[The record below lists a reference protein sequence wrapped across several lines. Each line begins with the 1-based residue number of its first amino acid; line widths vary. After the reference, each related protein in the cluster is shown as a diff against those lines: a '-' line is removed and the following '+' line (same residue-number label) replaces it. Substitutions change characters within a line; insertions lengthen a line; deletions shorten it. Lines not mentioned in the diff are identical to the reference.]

1 VIFEQFGQLAGITA
15 YLHIHVEL
23 SISSVEAQLM
33 IYCQLLN
40 QICDSEL
47 SVLNYMLTYVNTSIT
62 NFTLKKDFPDRPE
75 DFPEKSM
82 IRQNA
87 KLWYKVAQLHLR
99 DLEDM
104 EESIATLRKSLP
116 VVPNR
121 NTGKIPVQAQFAP
134 PQGAHVINMQAY
146 SDTHDHLLT
155 LIPEKSPMNLRTSS
169 QGSVEIPEP
178 RNITRSSSAGKT
190 TGPTISK
197 AGRSQGPRD
206 TEREDQR
213 APEFIWGRKWN
224 FPGRGTS
231 QPLTPE
237 AMDEMTLIRPR
248 REILGGITLGV
259 AVAATAMGVYNR
271 VQIEELKAEL
281 FEIKENTGRLFEV
294 VQDFSQNM
302 AALETGFN
310 EIQTTLLYQVMFNPT
325 LFDSRLSRLENQL
338 RGRLRRVTHAIQ
350 AAMHQRFA
358 IDYLNPAE
366 LVNLFQ
372 QLARRADEAGCE
384 LLIQYHS
391 DLFQVETSLLFDG
404 QDGHLLIHVP
414 MVTKGILLWLFRL
427 HPFPLPMFE
436 THHLMID
443 AEDDI
448 LAISSTETRYN
459 IQLSSMDL
467 LSCHR
472 MNQVFMCNSF
482 GVMSKRFNDTC
493 LGALYM
499 QRFELVHGLC
509 KFRVVPLKEQVY
521 QVRKGQYLV
530 YSPEASTANMRCRNG
545 SHHEIHLQ
553 RGMQQIKIPP
563 GCQGFFLDNLA
574 TSDYSVRL
582 ASEVLH
588 YGWDWDPLTLL
599 PAGDIANMG
608 RMLCNLSDLHLH
620 HPDLLELQYITRQN
634 MSMADIGHLDL
645 GLQGL
650 TSSVSSYF
658 ASFGTGMGATIILII
673 VGLSYLNCRRGE
685 SAAFHWAHCGPS
697 TGCGP
702 GSGSGPSHHL
712 GPCPFGSITTN
723 PDGANPSVLAQAT
736 MEGKKLLCWR
746 WFGRRL
752 QRPVLGRSGGI
763 GDAPGPVQLRQP
775 AWHGSQ
781 VVWQTLWQNDV
792 RGLWHRV
799 AQPHGAS
806 GSVAVFLELKPFGL
820 SR

>member
-1 VIFEQFGQLAGITA
+1 MGAKEAVIFEQFGQLAGITA
-15 YLHIHVEL
+15 YLHVHVEL
-23 SISSVEAQLM
+23 SISSVEAQLGK
-33 IYCQLLN
+33 YRQLLN
-40 QICDSEL
+40 QNCDSEL

-87 KLWYKVAQLHLR
+87 KLWYKVAQLHLW

-134 PQGAHVINMQAY
+134 PQGAHVVNMQAY

-155 LIPEKSPMNLRTSS
+155 LIPEKSPMNLRTNS
-169 QGSVEIPEP
+169 QGSVDLPEF
-178 RNITRSSSAGKT
+178 RNVTRLA
-190 TGPTISK
+190 TGPTIIK
-197 AGRSQGPRD
+197 AGRPRGPRRI
-206 TEREDQR
+206 EREDQ
-213 APEFIWGRKWN
+213 PVPKFIWGRRWD

-237 AMDEMTLIRPR
+237 AMDKMALVRPR
-248 REILGGITLGV
+248 REILGGIALGV

-271 VQIEELKAEL
+271 VQIEQLKGEL
-281 FEIKENTGRLFEV
+281 FEVRENTGCLFEV

-310 EIQTTLLYQVMFNPT
+310 EIQTMLLYQVMFNPT

-358 IDYLNPAE
+358 IDYLNRAE
-366 LVNLFQ
+366 LVKLFN

-391 DLFQVETSLLFDG
+391 DLFKVGTSLLFDS
-404 QDGHLLIHVP
+404 QDRHLLIHVP
-414 MVTKGILLWLFRL
+414 MVTKGTLLRLFRL
-427 HPFPLPMFE
+427 YPFPLPMFE

-459 IQLSSMDL
+459 IQLSSTDL

-472 MNQVFMCNSF
+472 MNQVFMCDSF
-482 GVMSKRFNDTC
+482 GVMSRRFNDTC

-499 QRFELVHGLC
+499 QRFELVRGLC
-509 KFRVVPLKEQVY
+509 KFKVVPLKEQVY

-530 YSPEASTANMRCRNG
+530 FSPEASTANMRCRNG

-553 RGMQQIKIPP
+553 RGTQQIKIPP
-563 GCQGFFLDNLA
+563 GCQGFFLDHLA

-582 ASEVLH
+582 ASEVVH

-599 PAGDIANMG
+599 PAGDIADMG
-608 RMLCNLSDLHLH
+608 RMLRNLSDLHLH

-634 MSMADIGHLDL
+634 MSAADIGRLDL

-673 VGLSYLNCRRGE
+673 VRLSYLNCRRGE
-685 SAAFHWAHCGPS
+685 SAQPSNGPIVVQA
-697 TGCGP
+697 
-702 GSGSGPSHHL
+702 PSA
-712 GPCPFGSITTN
+712 PAP
-723 PDGANPSVLAQAT
+723 AQASVIIST
-736 MEGKKLLCWR
+736 PAPSAPSLPAPMEPTR
-746 WFGRRL
+746 VSRRK
-752 QRPVLGRSGGI
+752 RR
-763 GDAPGPVQLRQP
+763 
-775 AWHGSQ
+775 
-781 VVWQTLWQNDV
+781 
-792 RGLWHRV
+792 
-799 AQPHGAS
+799 
-806 GSVAVFLELKPFGL
+806 
-820 SR
+820 